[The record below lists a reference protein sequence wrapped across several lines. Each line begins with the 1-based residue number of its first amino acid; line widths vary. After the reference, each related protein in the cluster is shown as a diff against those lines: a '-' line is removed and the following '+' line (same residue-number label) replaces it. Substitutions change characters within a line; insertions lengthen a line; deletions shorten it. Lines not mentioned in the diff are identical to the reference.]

1 MNKYYLI
8 IKKFKA
14 YVSGYIKF
22 TNNKGNVFDSKKYKF
37 NALKYFHNELN
48 FR

>member
-22 TNNKGNVFDSKKYKF
+22 TNNEGNEFDSKKYKF
-37 NALKYFHNELN
+37 TTLKYFHNELN
-48 FR
+48 IR